1 MDFLIK
7 NLMTVL
13 ILASPFILWTLY
25 KLIILPLIDWID
37 KILGKLSSDKSDL
50 DKKNEERKKRM
61 EEIRKHSKKD

>member
-1 MDFLIK
+1 

-25 KLIILPLIDWID
+25 KLIIIPLIDLID
-37 KILGKLSSDKSDL
+37 NHLNKAGNMNYDL